1 MKKLL
6 ISICLVWCGYFMSL
20 GVSNASDCLR
30 FVINNEEF
38 LQFEKED
45 VDELEPNV
53 DAEGKNLVEVKFTDQ
68 GQLRLKEFTEK
79 NIGNTLLVYSNDLLV
94 SDSIP
99 IRMAL
104 DTKTLLLITK
114 DEYISS
120 ILMGC
125 K

>member
-6 ISICLVWCGYFMSL
+6 ISICLVLCGCFISL

-30 FVINNEEF
+30 FVINDKEF

-45 VDELEPNV
+45 VHEIEPNV

>member
-6 ISICLVWCGYFMSL
+6 ISKCFILSGCFMSL
-20 GVSNASDCLR
+20 GVSSTSDCLR

-45 VDELEPNV
+45 VYELEPNV

>member
-6 ISICLVWCGYFMSL
+6 FLICLITWGCSISL

-30 FVINNEEF
+30 FVVNDKEF

-45 VDELEPNV
+45 IRDTEPNV
-53 DAEGKNLVEVKFTDQ
+53 DADGKNLVEIKFTDQ
-68 GQLRLKEFTEK
+68 GQLRLKEFTKK
-79 NIGNTLLVYSNDLLV
+79 NIGKNLSIYSNDLLV

-99 IRMAL
+99 IRTTL

>member
-6 ISICLVWCGYFMSL
+6 ISIFLIWCGYFISL

-30 FVINNEEF
+30 FVINDKEF
-38 LQFEKED
+38 LQLEKED
-45 VDELEPNV
+45 VQEIEPNV

-79 NIGNTLLVYSNDLLV
+79 NIGNTLLVYFNDLLV
-94 SDSIP
+94 SESIP
-99 IRMAL
+99 IRMVL